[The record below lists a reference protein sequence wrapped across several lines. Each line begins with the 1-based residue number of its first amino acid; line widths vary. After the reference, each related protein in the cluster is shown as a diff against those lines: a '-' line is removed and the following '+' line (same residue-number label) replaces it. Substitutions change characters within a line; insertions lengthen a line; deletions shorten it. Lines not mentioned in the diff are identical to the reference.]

1 MGGKVKVIKAAA
13 KRLKEYTNAMTKNS
27 TNNMSKDGTIDR
39 MIDKKS
45 GTLFDPVVRQDLT
58 KLAKRMGPNTNDTAV
73 GMAVGAAGMYGAMK
87 AKENKKVKLEK
98 KPRKAFMN
106 TKVRD

>member
-1 MGGKVKVIKAAA
+1 MGGKVKVIKAGA
-13 KRLKEYTNAMTKNS
+13 KRLREYTDSMTKNS

-39 MIDKKS
+39 MMQTKPIN
-45 GTLFDPVVRQDLT
+45 LEQYT
-58 KLAKRMGPNTNDTAV
+58 KLAKSIRPNTNNEAAA
-73 GMAVGAAGMYGAMK
+73 MAVGAAGTYGVMK

-98 KPRKAFMN
+98 KPRKPFMN